1 MQSARFCNNSSWS
14 DISQLRLVCHAAIAY
29 SNIYLIFSCMC
40 LSVDADKSQS
50 EAADGVK
57 QATASATDVDVGESD
72 ENFDQ
77 RVLLSTNVTH
87 KTDDLDVSESHQAAA
102 ETVAGK
108 QRETGQK
115 HRRKSHVRAA
125 PVKQWL
131 NEDAINNV
139 AAAATARQTDDRH
152 TVLDLA
158 WSESDNRPANVT
170 DQHRQPVNHKHVISP
185 AVYDVLEIIDDTG
198 VTVQHAEECHAD
210 VKTDKARSKDV
221 DLNKSDTL
229 LVSKPPRKAVV
240 VSRSDISL
248 RYSGKHVELADSD
261 TESETPLVN
270 LSTALQS
277 PPQLDRATACVTR
290 SLHKAHSS
298 SAKKHMSGRRMQQTR
313 FATPGRAGN
322 LACNTTRRAGK
333 MVLTSPGRAG
343 NLAHNTPRRAAK
355 AVLTSPGFAS
365 NVACKTPR
373 RAGKKQTS
381 TTEHP
386 GGTTGEVC
394 STPRLLRGSTV
405 TSGGDDGG
413 VSVLSPASAKL
424 FSSPAAALKRNAKGE
439 TALHSAAIKVLII
452 A

>member
-1 MQSARFCNNSSWS
+1 MKDRSEVIFISMCLSVVADKSQSG
-14 DISQLRLVCHAAIAY
+14 V
-29 SNIYLIFSCMC
+29 IFSCMC

-102 ETVAGK
+102 ETVAAK

-158 WSESDNRPANVT
+158 RSESDNRPANVT

-210 VKTDKARSKDV
+210 VKTEKARSKDV

-277 PPQLDRATACVTR
+277 PPQLDRATAVCVTR

-322 LACNTTRRAGK
+322 LACNTPRRAGK
-333 MVLTSPGRAG
+333 VVLTSPGRAG

-394 STPRLLRGSTV
+394 STPRLPRGSTV